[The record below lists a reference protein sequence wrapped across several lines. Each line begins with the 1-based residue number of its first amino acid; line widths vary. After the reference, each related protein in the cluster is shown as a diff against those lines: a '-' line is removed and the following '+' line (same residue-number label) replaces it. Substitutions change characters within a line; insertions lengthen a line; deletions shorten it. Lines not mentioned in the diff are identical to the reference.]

1 MTFSLSQ
8 NHTDLPYSASANGV
22 GTAEWK
28 QDHLHTATEVPPTLY
43 EELKL
48 GSDGAGFKRLKP

>member
-1 MTFSLSQ
+1 MLQ
-8 NHTDLPYSASANGV
+8 NHTDLPYSAPANGLN
-22 GTAEWK
+22 TAEWK